1 MFKVPLHVNDLD
13 DVLLGEVVAVDAG
26 GIIILDGIALIELC
40 IALNCVDPE
49 FKLILDIPD

>member
-49 FKLILDIPD
+49 FKLILDI